1 MPYSVPPLPPPVVNL
16 LSPENG
22 SSPVDATLHSFIR
35 AESNAE
41 PEFSVTSRNPPALT
55 PEADL
60 APESASEAASLGQ
73 PLQVNSA
80 IATQENSPLTQYSVS
95 ALPEISSGA
104 AHSTQWNA
112 SARLPEVSALA
123 RRAIATSAAA
133 NVRSSHAP
141 SARPVPRSLPLAQ
154 LPAAGRDLAAQARAA
169 QTQAE
174 PIRIAQVEPS
184 PATPATPDQS
194 LPFPPATPPAAPSSP
209 APQPPATLPAP
220 EAGEEGGQILT
231 IPTQPPPAA
240 EPGLPQPTPPGSPQA
255 APSGSP
261 TGEPP
266 VVPPE
271 VIELNADRQEY
282 DQDQQVFRA
291 DGNAVMRFR
300 QAILSAD
307 RIQVN
312 LPNRIA
318 VAEGNVVL
326 TRGQQVLKGERFEYN
341 FVQGDGTVFA
351 ASGELNV
358 PAAETDFAA
367 APFDP
372 DLIVPGQSVGDRVN
386 ASQPLQ
392 VTGSPGGINFGAAGG
407 NRPNSTGLS
416 GEINRLRYE
425 AERVDFTPEGGVA
438 TNVRLTNDPFSP
450 PELEIR
456 TPQLTFSRL
465 TQTTSELRARNPRVV
480 FDRGLSLPLLRN
492 RVVFG
497 RQRSSS
503 GLVQFGF
510 DQDERGGFFLERPF
524 EIVTTPEV
532 QFTVTP
538 QFLLQ
543 RAYDNGDFFGSSAYG
558 LRSLFAASL
567 SPTTTFSAE
576 ASLTSLDL
584 GELDDN
590 LRANVGIEQRIW
602 GHRFSVGY
610 TFRDR
615 LFNGSLGFR
624 NVQSNLGI
632 AVNSPQITLGNSGVI
647 LSYEAGIQL
656 LNAETDGDNPLLP
669 PQPRS
674 NNRINLTRYQAEA
687 TLSRTFYLWV
697 GTPLP
702 LTPTEGLRFTPN
714 PVVPYVAIDTS
725 LRGTVNLYSN
735 GDTQNNLKGTI
746 GLSAQFGHFSRD
758 AFDYTALR
766 LAYSQTVLDGESPF
780 LFDRVADEQ
789 VLTLGITQQI
799 IGPLRFGV
807 QTSLSLD
814 RERTIDTVY
823 TVEYSRRTYAIALSF
838 SPIRNAAGLT
848 LRISDFNWFGDP
860 GRFSGIGATPVSGGV
875 EPPNN

>member
-1 MPYSVPPLPPPVVNL
+1 M
-16 LSPENG
+16 
-22 SSPVDATLHSFIR
+22 
-35 AESNAE
+35 
-41 PEFSVTSRNPPALT
+41 
-55 PEADL
+55 
-60 APESASEAASLGQ
+60 
-73 PLQVNSA
+73 
-80 IATQENSPLTQYSVS
+80 
-95 ALPEISSGA
+95 
-104 AHSTQWNA
+104 
-112 SARLPEVSALA
+112 
-123 RRAIATSAAA
+123 
-133 NVRSSHAP
+133 
-141 SARPVPRSLPLAQ
+141 
-154 LPAAGRDLAAQARAA
+154 
-169 QTQAE
+169 
-174 PIRIAQVEPS
+174 
-184 PATPATPDQS
+184 
-194 LPFPPATPPAAPSSP
+194 
-209 APQPPATLPAP
+209 
-220 EAGEEGGQILT
+220 
-231 IPTQPPPAA
+231 
-240 EPGLPQPTPPGSPQA
+240 
-255 APSGSP
+255 
-261 TGEPP
+261 
-266 VVPPE
+266 VPPE